1 MFFRRRTNIIIAVL
15 SIAAM
20 LLCILAV
27 SSYTAGTDEGCAPKS
42 VRDVALFCN
51 FNIHN
56 DCFTTTLNTVNEQLE
71 FTENRKQSLWTD
83 LSLYC
88 ISPQCNVFAVS
99 RLPGS
104 TAASYCCRIIC
115 FFCFRLII
123 GYIFKKDG
131 KKRLIYVLCR
141 QLNQ

>member
-1 MFFRRRTNIIIAVL
+1 MFFGRRTNIIITVL
-15 SIAAM
+15 SITAM

-27 SSYTAGTDEGCAPKS
+27 SSYTAGTDEGCEPKS
-42 VRDVALFCN
+42 IRDVALFCN
-51 FNIHN
+51 FNTPDASLTNTITTIH
-56 DCFTTTLNTVNEQLE
+56 EQLE
-71 FTENRKQSLWTD
+71 FTENRKQGLWVD
-83 LSLYC
+83 LSLYR

-99 RLPGS
+99 SLPGS

-131 KKRLIYVLCR
+131 KKRLIHVLTD
-141 QLNQ
+141 N